1 VGVSPALDDQ
11 LDFLWGPQEFQICT
25 TVFFKRPIH
34 GGLNSWGARS
44 NLAGITG
51 SNQVSPLHGN
61 ACCTSLHVG
70 KEPVERVMV

>member
-1 VGVSPALDDQ
+1 MGVSPALDEQ
-11 LDFLWGPQEFQICT
+11 LDFLWGPREFQICT
-25 TVFFKRPIH
+25 TVFPPRPIH

-44 NLAGITG
+44 NLTG

-61 ACCTSLHVG
+61 ACCTSLHEG